1 MSLESEVKKMNE
13 EIKRMESYLIE
24 TGIATEEEVIL
35 VTNIKGYN
43 VETMEDILDVRTG
56 YKHFDQLDDFKEGW

>member
-1 MSLESEVKKMNE
+1 MNE
-13 EIKRMESYLIE
+13 EIEKMENYLIE

-43 VETMEDILDVRTG
+43 VEALEDILDVRTG
-56 YKHFDQLDDFKEGW
+56 YKHFDQLEDFEDWEC